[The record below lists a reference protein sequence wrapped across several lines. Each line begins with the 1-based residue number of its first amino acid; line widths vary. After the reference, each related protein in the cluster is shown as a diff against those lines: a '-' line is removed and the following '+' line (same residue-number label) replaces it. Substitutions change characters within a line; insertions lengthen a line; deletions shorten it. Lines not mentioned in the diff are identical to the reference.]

1 MYLSEIQRRVANVTI
16 GNTTL
21 RNQGAGSAKI
31 ARNYLSNLPLTKF
44 SEISEAEQFNLLL
57 DEFTNDL
64 KAKLSNQSWGAAR
77 KALNI
82 FLFECCMNKYISN
95 NYDLDK
101 IFEFLEVPLDNPNGK
116 RLKNEAKKL
125 GIKLRWVNIKKLE
138 REDNAKIQDYA
149 SILAKNEYNCP
160 RAYLDVLFWRSE

>member
-1 MYLSEIQRRVANVTI
+1 MDLSKFQRRVANITI

-31 ARNYLSNLPLTKF
+31 ARKFLSNLSLKKF

-57 DEFTNDL
+57 NNFTKDL
-64 KAKLSNQSWGAAR
+64 KEKLPNKSWGVAR

-82 FLFECCMNKYISN
+82 FLLECCLNKYIST

-101 IFEFLEVPLDNPNGK
+101 IVEFLEVPLDNPNAE
-116 RLKNEAKKL
+116 RLKKEAKKQ

-138 REDNAKIQDYA
+138 GEDNAKIQEFA
-149 SILAKNEYNCP
+149 SRLAKNEYNCP
-160 RAYLDVLFWRSE
+160 RAYLDLLFWRSE